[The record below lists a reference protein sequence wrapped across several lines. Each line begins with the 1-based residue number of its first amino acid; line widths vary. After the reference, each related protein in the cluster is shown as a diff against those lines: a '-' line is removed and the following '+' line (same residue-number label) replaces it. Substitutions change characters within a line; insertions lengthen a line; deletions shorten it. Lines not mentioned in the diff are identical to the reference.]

1 MREISYKFV
10 GMLLNK
16 KENKMKLTSK
26 IALALGLIV
35 TLTACGSGAEK
46 KEEAHKEEA
55 KTESKDAG
63 ETAKSTDPVHIKI
76 GVVGEYNEVLEEVIK
91 RYEKGTGNTVELVK
105 FSDYA
110 QPNEALLAGDID
122 LNAYQH
128 YKFLKEFNEDKG
140 SDLVSIGDTMLAPIT
155 LYSHKVKKLEDI
167 KEGAKIAIPND
178 PSNGSRALF
187 LLQDA
192 GLIKVEG
199 EPGDTI
205 GVDKI
210 KENPKKLDIVEMDAS
225 QTARSLD
232 DVDCAV
238 VNDTFALDAGL
249 DKNEGIY
256 VENPKSDSVK
266 QYINLIAARKEDE
279 NNAAY
284 KEFVKYYQTE
294 ETKKD
299 FERITKG
306 AWIPAW

>member
-1 MREISYKFV
+1 MR
-10 GMLLNK
+10 
-16 KENKMKLTSK
+16 LTSK

-35 TLTACGSGAEK
+35 TLTACGSGADK
-46 KEEAHKEEA
+46 KEETPKGEA
-55 KTESKDAG
+55 KTESKDTG
-63 ETAKSTDPVHIKI
+63 DVAKSTDPVHIKI

-91 RYEKGTGNTVELVK
+91 RYEAGTGNTVELVK
-105 FSDYA
+105 FADYN

-128 YKFLKEFNEDKG
+128 YKFLKEFNDDKG

-155 LYSHKVKKLEDI
+155 LYSHKVKNLDEI

-192 GLIKVEG
+192 GLIKVDG
-199 EPGDTI
+199 EAGDII
-205 GVDKI
+205 GLDKI
-210 KENPKKLDIVEMDAS
+210 TENPKNLEIVEMDAS

-249 DKNEGIY
+249 DKKEGIY
-256 VENPKSDSVK
+256 VEDPKSESVK

-279 NNAAY
+279 NNEAY
-284 KEFVKYYQTE
+284 KEFVKYYQTD
-294 ETKKD
+294 ETKAD

-306 AWIPAW
+306 AWLPAWDK

>member
-1 MREISYKFV
+1 MR
-10 GMLLNK
+10 
-16 KENKMKLTSK
+16 LTSK

-35 TLTACGSGAEK
+35 TLTACGSGADK
-46 KEEAHKEEA
+46 KEETPKEEA
-55 KTESKDAG
+55 KTESKDTG
-63 ETAKSTDPVHIKI
+63 DVAKSTDPVHIKI

-91 RYEKGTGNTVELVK
+91 RYEAGTGNTVELVK
-105 FSDYA
+105 FADYN

-128 YKFLKEFNEDKG
+128 YKFLKEFNDDKG

-155 LYSHKVKKLEDI
+155 LYSHKVKNLDEI

-192 GLIKVEG
+192 GLIKVDG
-199 EPGDTI
+199 EAGDII
-205 GVDKI
+205 GLDKI
-210 KENPKKLDIVEMDAS
+210 TENPKNLEIVEMDAS

-256 VENPKSDSVK
+256 VEDPKSESVK

-279 NNAAY
+279 NNEAY
-284 KEFVKYYQTE
+284 KEFIEYYQTD
-294 ETKKD
+294 ETKAD

-306 AWIPAW
+306 AWLPAW

>member
-1 MREISYKFV
+1 MR
-10 GMLLNK
+10 
-16 KENKMKLTSK
+16 LTSK

-35 TLTACGSGAEK
+35 TLTACGSGADK
-46 KEEAHKEEA
+46 KEETTKEEA
-55 KTESKDAG
+55 KTESKDTG
-63 ETAKSTDPVHIKI
+63 DVAKSTDPVHIKI

-91 RYEKGTGNTVELVK
+91 RYEAGTGNTVELVK
-105 FSDYA
+105 FADYN

-128 YKFLKEFNEDKG
+128 YKFLKEFNDDKG

-155 LYSHKVKKLEDI
+155 LYSHKVKNLDEI

-192 GLIKVEG
+192 GLIKVDG
-199 EPGDTI
+199 EAGDII
-205 GVDKI
+205 GLDKI
-210 KENPKKLDIVEMDAS
+210 TENPKNLEIVEMDAS

-256 VENPKSDSVK
+256 VEDPKSESVK

-279 NNAAY
+279 NNEAY
-284 KEFVKYYQTE
+284 KEFIKYYQTD
-294 ETKKD
+294 ETKAD

-306 AWIPAW
+306 AWLPAWDK

>member
-1 MREISYKFV
+1 
-10 GMLLNK
+10 
-16 KENKMKLTSK
+16 MKLTSK

-35 TLTACGSGAEK
+35 TLTACGSGADK
-46 KEEAHKEEA
+46 KEEASKEEA
-55 KTESKDAG
+55 KTETKDTGDA
-63 ETAKSTDPVHIKI
+63 AKSTDPVHIKI

-105 FSDYA
+105 FADYN

-128 YKFLKEFNEDKG
+128 YKFLQEFNDDKG

-155 LYSHKVKKLEDI
+155 LYSHKVKNLDEI
-167 KEGAKIAIPND
+167 GEGAKIAIPND

-192 GLIKVEG
+192 GLIKVDG
-199 EPGDTI
+199 EAGDII
-205 GVDKI
+205 GTDKI
-210 KENPKKLDIVEMDAS
+210 TENPKKLEIVEMDAS

-249 DKNEGIY
+249 DKKNGIY
-256 VENPKSDSVK
+256 VEDPKSESVK

-279 NNAAY
+279 NNPAY
-284 KEFVKYYQTE
+284 KEFVKYYQTD
-294 ETKKD
+294 ETKAD

-306 AWIPAW
+306 AWLPAWN